1 MKKVSPEF
9 AKKMEEKKKQ
19 QLIKEARILAKPLS
33 EIDIYK
39 AIQSYQSK
47 VPSFDPSS
55 ERIIQRDIV
64 GIAKELNEILDK
76 KGEGVTMSNTFISKV
91 EKELANMIGEL
102 TGSEFDMK
110 GLEDFRS
117 LFNGE

>member
-1 MKKVSPEF
+1 MLNRKWIAPIVDGIDNLINDIIIDF
-9 AKKMEEKKKQ
+9 AKNIEKLSNKYEQTLKNIDEE
-19 QLIKEARILAKPLS
+19 
-33 EIDIYK
+33 
-39 AIQSYQSK
+39 
-47 VPSFDPSS
+47 
-55 ERIIQRDIV
+55 
-64 GIAKELNEILDK
+64 
-76 KGEGVTMSNTFISKV
+76 ISKI

>member
-1 MKKVSPEF
+1 MLTEAQNAEVMLNWSLKNID
-9 AKKMEEKKKQ
+9 EE
-19 QLIKEARILAKPLS
+19 
-33 EIDIYK
+33 
-39 AIQSYQSK
+39 
-47 VPSFDPSS
+47 
-55 ERIIQRDIV
+55 
-64 GIAKELNEILDK
+64 
-76 KGEGVTMSNTFISKV
+76 ISKI